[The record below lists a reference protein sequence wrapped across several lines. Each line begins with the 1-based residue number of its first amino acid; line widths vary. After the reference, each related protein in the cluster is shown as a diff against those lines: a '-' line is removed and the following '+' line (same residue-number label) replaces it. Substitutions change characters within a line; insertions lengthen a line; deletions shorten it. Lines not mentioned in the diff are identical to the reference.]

1 MEVGLLRKVQKK
13 NTDVKRYKM
22 LEGKSGEAE
31 NSSLVTLASEG
42 SSGVLQGEVSMLMLS
57 LVAC

>member
-1 MEVGLLRKVQKK
+1 
-13 NTDVKRYKM
+13 M

-31 NSSLVTLASEG
+31 NGSLVTLASEG
-42 SSGVLQGEVSMLMLS
+42 SSCVLQGEVSMVMLS